1 MGACHH
7 TDGRNHRGC
16 DGGGVTFSIIPNV
29 VDGQV
34 GSYTLYKLDANGL
47 PTNEVLGTVSNT
59 NTKWQVTSNSLILE
73 VDKTAEQKEQ
83 DDEDSSEI
91 TTLFTQN
98 QNTIQTPQAGT
109 DNGNTG
115 NPGGTGGVPN
125 DPPPP
130 IQGNQS
136 NSGTPDAPQQ
146 FVEVTFVETIP
157 TITYTITTN
166 DEEPANNAPDAVDD
180 AFTGNEDTQITGNVL
195 ANDSDVET
203 ATPDLT
209 VVPANFITANGGTVN
224 ILANGDFNWLSVK
237 TTGIIRII
245 SRLRR
250 G

>member
-1 MGACHH
+1 M
-7 TDGRNHRGC
+7 
-16 DGGGVTFSIIPNV
+16 
-29 VDGQV
+29 
-34 GSYTLYKLDANGL
+34 
-47 PTNEVLGTVSNT
+47 
-59 NTKWQVTSNSLILE
+59 LI
-73 VDKTAEQKEQ
+73 
-83 DDEDSSEI
+83 
-91 TTLFTQN
+91 N
-98 QNTIQTPQAGT
+98 QRPYQAGT

-157 TITYTITTN
+157 TITFTITTN
-166 DEEPANNAPDAVDD
+166 DEEPVNNAPDAVDD

-224 ILANGDFNWLSVK
+224 ILANGDFNWLSVEK
-237 TTGIIRII
+237 SWNYLDYFAPQTRVTR
-245 SRLRR
+245 
-250 G
+250 

>member
-1 MGACHH
+1 MTH
-7 TDGRNHRGC
+7 
-16 DGGGVTFSIIPNV
+16 GGVTFSIIPNV

-59 NTKWQVTSNSLILE
+59 NTKWQLTSASGQVIELDKSETDLVNDADVISL
-73 VDKTAEQKEQ
+73 
-83 DDEDSSEI
+83 I

-166 DEEPANNAPDAVDD
+166 DEEPVNNAPDAVDD

-224 ILANGDFNWLSVK
+224 ILANGDFNWLSVEK
-237 TTGIIRII
+237 SWNYLDYFAPQTRVTR
-245 SRLRR
+245 
-250 G
+250 

>member
-1 MGACHH
+1 MTH
-7 TDGRNHRGC
+7 
-16 DGGGVTFSIIPNV
+16 GGVTFSIIPNV

-59 NTKWQVTSNSLILE
+59 NTKWQLTSASGQVIELDKSETDLVNDADVISL
-73 VDKTAEQKEQ
+73 
-83 DDEDSSEI
+83 I

-166 DEEPANNAPDAVDD
+166 DEEPVNNAPDAVDD

-203 ATPDLT
+203 ATPEY
-209 VVPANFITANGGTVN
+209 VSARKR
-224 ILANGDFNWLSVK
+224 SV
-237 TTGIIRII
+237 
-245 SRLRR
+245 SRSRAVMYR
-250 G
+250 SRAS